1 MSGLSSPPIFRSNF
15 SLTDHLIALHHSG
28 TPNFKM
34 GFLMLSHPAS
44 DKPAPQR
51 SFDLFDRLRSLFAS
65 YTLRIILQGLFTIWA
80 VMTFTFVLIRLMPG
94 NPIQIKIDQ
103 LMQQGIPYDQA
114 ANQAA
119 SLYNFNPNTP
129 LIEQYITYVGKLMR
143 GDLGNSLT
151 GQTTS
156 VLSIILQFL
165 PWTLFSV
172 GSGLIISFLLGIL
185 LGTLMAYWRGG
196 LLDNVMTIF
205 ASVMYGIPDYV
216 IALLLL
222 IVAGVQLKLFAV
234 GDLRGGVD
242 PGIEPGFTL
251 EYILSLL
258 KHAFLPILTYVLSSV
273 GGWILTMKS
282 STLSTLGEDYITIAK
297 ARGLPEQRILTAYVG
312 RNAMLPLVTRLAIS
326 VGFVVG
332 GSVIVEELFQYP
344 GLGRSLLRAINGR
357 DYTTMQGIFLMISIA
372 VVFSN
377 IAADLM
383 LGWLDP
389 RVRVG
394 REKNI

>member
-1 MSGLSSPPIFRSNF
+1 MTAI
-15 SLTDHLIALHHSG
+15 
-28 TPNFKM
+28 
-34 GFLMLSHPAS
+34 PAS
-44 DKPAPQR
+44 SVPVPPFR
-51 SFDLFDRLRSLFAS
+51 VGRLRGALTS
-65 YTLRIILQGLFTIWA
+65 YTFRVILQGLFTIWA

-103 LMQQGIPYDQA
+103 LMNQGIPYEEA

-119 SLYNFNPNTP
+119 SLYDFDPNAP
-129 LIEQYITYVGKLMR
+129 LPEQYIAFIAKLAR
-143 GDLGNSLT
+143 GDLGESVT
-151 GQTTS
+151 GGGTS

-172 GSGLIISFLLGIL
+172 GSGLVISFLLGII
-185 LGTLMAYWRGG
+185 LGTAMAYWRGG
-196 LLDNVMTIF
+196 IFDNVMTVF

-234 GDLRGGVD
+234 GELRGGVD
-242 PGIEPGFTL
+242 PGIDPGFTL
-251 EYILSLL
+251 EYIGSLL
-258 KHAFLPILTYVLSSV
+258 KHAFLPVLTYVLSSV

-282 STLSTLGEDYITIAK
+282 STIATLGEDYITIAK
-297 ARGLPEQRILTAYVG
+297 ARGLSERRILTSYVG
-312 RNAMLPLVTRLAIS
+312 RNAMLPLITRLAIS

-344 GLGRSLLRAINGR
+344 GLGRSLLKAINGR
-357 DYTTMQGIFLMISIA
+357 DYTTMQGIFLMISMA
-372 VVFSN
+372 VVASN

-394 REKNI
+394 REKSL